1 MPILLKEVEIEYQD
15 NYIYAK
21 KQPTY
26 KSGLL

>member
-21 KQPTY
+21 KTTHLQ
-26 KSGLL
+26 SGLL